1 MKITNHEVIK
11 SGEQELI
18 DAITAELDWESIED
32 IFSQE
37 HKLKIEDNVEYKKG
51 DVVVYN
57 DQIAYK
63 LEFDVNVVL
72 SVLLDR
78 EGNYL
83 AVTSSGD
90 LAESIDNNQ
99 VDASDEPE
107 KPEKEAEESGES
119 AMPEFDEP
127 IAAANGDV
135 SASSPNIDDPQDKI
149 SELASQAGELISKI
163 EDEDQVSAD
172 VE

>member
-11 SGEQELI
+11 GGEQELI
-18 DAITAELDWESIED
+18 DAITADLDWESIED

-51 DVVVYN
+51 DIVVYN
-57 DQIAYK
+57 GQIAYK
-63 LEFDVNVVL
+63 LEFDVNIVL
-72 SVLLDR
+72 AVLLDR

-90 LAESIDNNQ
+90 LAKSLDNSQ
-99 VDASDEPE
+99 DDASDEPE
-107 KPEKEAEESGES
+107 KSEKEAGKSIGA
-119 AMPEFDEP
+119 AMPELDEP

-135 SASSPNIDDPQDKI
+135 SASSTSTGYPQDKI
-149 SELASQAGELISKI
+149 SELASQAGEIISKI
-163 EDEDQVSAD
+163 EDEAQVSAD